1 MTRPIRVA
9 LTLVVTALATAYVV
23 WKIDLGRTAEII
35 GDTRLGYFA
44 AAIALA
50 IVTTWPMALRWK
62 WLLDA
67 KGIHERLGWLTRAY
81 FVSYAAGQVLPTA
94 LGGDASR
101 IYETA
106 RRHPGNTGTIA
117 GSVVLERSIGG
128 AATLLLAGLGLAL
141 AVGEYD
147 IGVYL
152 WIEALFVVGT
162 VVGGFLIFSRSA
174 RAWLRWLAPVLAR
187 VRLERPLRALYEG
200 MHGFREHGRALLAVF
215 VLTIGIQVVR
225 IISIWLCGEALGL
238 DLSLRPYFVLG
249 PLLFLVMLV
258 PFTINGLAVREAFF
272 IDFLT
277 RLEVSADSAAAT
289 GFLFFAVTIGLALP
303 GVAIIAWE
311 AIRSPAR
318 RARSV
323 PDA

>member
-1 MTRPIRVA
+1 MSRPVKVA
-9 LTLVVTALATAYVV
+9 LTLLVTSLATAYVI
-23 WKIDLGRTAEII
+23 WKIDLSRTLEII
-35 GDTRLGYFA
+35 GETRLGYFA
-44 AAIALA
+44 AALA
-50 IVTTWPMALRWK
+50 ITIATTWPMALRWR

-67 KGIHERLGWLTRAY
+67 KGIHEGLGWLTRAY

-101 IYETA
+101 IYETS

-117 GSVVLERSIGG
+117 GAIVLERAIGG
-128 AATLLLAGLGLAL
+128 AATLLLAAIGLAL

-147 IGVYL
+147 VGVYL
-152 WIEALFVVGT
+152 WIEAAFVVALI
-162 VVGGFLIFSRSA
+162 VGGFLIFSRSA
-174 RAWLRWLAPVLAR
+174 RSWLRWLGPLLAR
-187 VRLERPLRALYEG
+187 VRLDRPLRALYEG
-200 MHGFREHGRALLAVF
+200 MHGFREHPGAMLSVF
-215 VLTIGIQVVR
+215 GLTLGIQIAR
-225 IISIWLCGEALGL
+225 ILAIWLCGEALGL
-238 DLSLRPYFVLG
+238 GLSPRPYFVLG

-277 RLEVSADSAAAT
+277 RLGVGADAAAAT
-289 GFLFFAVTIGLALP
+289 GFLFFATTIGLALP

-318 RARSV
+318 RSV

>member
-9 LTLVVTALATAYVV
+9 LTLLVTGLATAYVI
-23 WKIDLGRTAEII
+23 WKIDFARTVEILR
-35 GDTRLGYFA
+35 DTRPGYFA
-44 AAIALA
+44 LALALA
-50 IVTTWPMALRWK
+50 IATTCPMALRWK

-67 KGIHERLGWLTRAY
+67 TGIHERLGWLTRAY

-94 LGGDASR
+94 IGGDASR
-101 IYETA
+101 IYEAA

-117 GSVVLERSIGG
+117 GSVVLERAIGG
-128 AATLLLAGLGLAL
+128 AATLLLAGAGLAL

-147 IGVYL
+147 VGVYL
-152 WIEALFVVGT
+152 WIEAIFVVGT
-162 VVGGFLIFSRSA
+162 VIAGFLIFSRSA
-174 RAWLRWLAPVLAR
+174 RSWLRWLGPVLAR
-187 VRLERPLRALYEG
+187 VRLDRPLRALYEG
-200 MHGFREHGRALLAVF
+200 MHGFRQHTGALMAVF
-215 VLTIGIQVVR
+215 VLTLGIQVVR
-225 IISIWLCGEALGL
+225 ILSIWLCGEALGL
-238 DLSLRPYFVLG
+238 GLSPRPYFVLG

-277 RLEVSADSAAAT
+277 RLDVSPDAAAAT
-289 GFLFFAVTIGLALP
+289 GFLFFATTIGVALP

-318 RARSV
+318 RTL

>member
-1 MTRPIRVA
+1 MSRPLRVG
-9 LTLVVTALATAYVV
+9 LTLLVTSLATAYVI
-23 WKIDLGRTAEII
+23 WKIDLSRTAEII
-35 GDTRLGYFA
+35 GETRLGYFA
-44 AAIALA
+44 AALA
-50 IVTTWPMALRWK
+50 IVIATTLPMALRWK

-67 KGIHERLGWLTRAY
+67 RGIYERLSWLTRAY

-101 IYETA
+101 IYETS
-106 RRHPGNTGTIA
+106 RRHPGNTGMIA
-117 GSVVLERSIGG
+117 GAVVLERAIGG
-128 AATLLLAGLGLAL
+128 AATLLLAGAGLAL

-147 IGVYL
+147 VGVYL
-152 WIEALFVVGT
+152 WIEAVFVVVT

-174 RAWLRWLAPVLAR
+174 RGWLRRLGPVLAR
-187 VRLERPLRALYEG
+187 VRLDRPLRALYEG

-215 VLTIGIQVVR
+215 VLTLGIQVVR

-238 DLSLRPYFVLG
+238 GLSPRPYFVLG

-277 RLEVSADSAAAT
+277 RLDVDADAAAAT
-289 GFLFFAVTIGLALP
+289 GFVFFATTIGLALP

-318 RARSV
+318 RSV

>member
-1 MTRPIRVA
+1 MSRPLRVG
-9 LTLVVTALATAYVV
+9 LTLLVTSLATAYVI
-23 WKIDLGRTAEII
+23 WKIDLSKTLEII
-35 GDTRLGYFA
+35 GETRLGYFA
-44 AAIALA
+44 AALA
-50 IVTTWPMALRWK
+50 ITIATTVPMALRWK

-67 KGIHERLGWLTRAY
+67 KGIHDRLTWLTRAY

-117 GSVVLERSIGG
+117 GGIVLERSIGG
-128 AATLLLAGLGLAL
+128 AATLLLAAAGLAV
-141 AVGEYD
+141 AIGEYD
-147 IGVYL
+147 VGVYL
-152 WIEALFVVGT
+152 WIEAAFVIAT

-174 RAWLRWLAPVLAR
+174 RAWLRWLGPVLAR
-187 VRLERPLRALYEG
+187 VRLDRPLRALYEG
-200 MHGFREHGRALLAVF
+200 MHGFRDHGRTLLAVF
-215 VLTIGIQVVR
+215 VLTLGIQVVR
-225 IISIWLCGEALGL
+225 ILAIWLCGEALGL
-238 DLSLRPYFVLG
+238 GLSPRPYFVLG

-277 RLEVSADSAAAT
+277 RLDVGADAAAAT
-289 GFLFFAVTIGLALP
+289 GFLFFATTIGLALP

-318 RARSV
+318 RSV

>member
-9 LTLVVTALATAYVV
+9 LTLLVTALATAYVV
-23 WKIDLGRTAEII
+23 WKIDLSRTAEIL
-35 GDTRLGYFA
+35 GDTRPGYFA
-44 AAIALA
+44 AAVA
-50 IVTTWPMALRWK
+50 ISVATTWPMALRWR

-67 KGIHERLGWLTRAY
+67 KGIHDRLGWLTRAY

-94 LGGDASR
+94 IGGDASR

-117 GSVVLERSIGG
+117 GSVVLERAIGG
-128 AATLLLAGLGLAL
+128 AATLLLAAVGLAL

-147 IGVYL
+147 VGVYL
-152 WIEALFVVGT
+152 WIEAIFVVGT
-162 VVGGFLIFSRSA
+162 AVGGFLIFSRRA
-174 RAWLRWLAPVLAR
+174 RSWLRWLGPVLGR
-187 VRLERPLRALYEG
+187 VRLDRPLRALYEG
-200 MHGFREHGRALLAVF
+200 MHGFRDHVGALLAVF

-225 IISIWLCGEALGL
+225 ILAIWMCGEALGL
-238 DLSLRPYFVLG
+238 GLSPRPYFVLG

-277 RLEVSADSAAAT
+277 RVDVGADAAAAT
-289 GFLFFAVTIGLALP
+289 GFLFFATTIGVALP
-303 GVAIIAWE
+303 GAAIFAWE
-311 AIRSPAR
+311 AIRSTAR
-318 RARSV
+318 RSV

>member
-9 LTLVVTALATAYVV
+9 LTLLVTALATAYVV
-23 WKIDLGRTAEII
+23 WKIDLSRTAEIL
-35 GDTRLGYFA
+35 GDTRPGYFA
-44 AAIALA
+44 AAVAISIA
-50 IVTTWPMALRWK
+50 TTWPMALRWR

-67 KGIHERLGWLTRAY
+67 RGIHDRLGWLTRAY

-94 LGGDASR
+94 IGGDASR

-117 GSVVLERSIGG
+117 GSVVLERAIGG
-128 AATLLLAGLGLAL
+128 AATLLLAAVGLAL

-147 IGVYL
+147 VGVYL
-152 WIEALFVVGT
+152 WIEAIFVAGT
-162 VVGGFLIFSRSA
+162 AVGGFLIFSRRA
-174 RAWLRWLAPVLAR
+174 RAWLRWLGPVLGR
-187 VRLERPLRALYEG
+187 VRLDRPMRALYEG
-200 MHGFREHGRALLAVF
+200 MHSFRDHVGALLAVF

-225 IISIWLCGEALGL
+225 ILAIWLCGEALGL
-238 DLSLRPYFVLG
+238 GLSPRPYFVLG

-277 RLEVSADSAAAT
+277 RVDVGADAAAAT
-289 GFLFFAVTIGLALP
+289 GFLFFATTIGLALP
-303 GVAIIAWE
+303 GAAIFAWE
-311 AIRSPAR
+311 AIRSTAR
-318 RARSV
+318 RSV

>member
-1 MTRPIRVA
+1 MSRPVRVA
-9 LTLVVTALATAYVV
+9 LTLLLTSLATAYVI
-23 WKIDLGRTAEII
+23 WKIDLSRTLEII
-35 GDTRLGYFA
+35 GETHLGYFA
-44 AAIALA
+44 AALA
-50 IVTTWPMALRWK
+50 ITIATTLPMAVRWK

-67 KGIHERLGWLTRAY
+67 KGIHDRLGWLTRAY

-101 IYETA
+101 IYETS

-117 GSVVLERSIGG
+117 GAIVLERSIGG
-128 AATLLLAGLGLAL
+128 AATLLLAAIGLAL

-147 IGVYL
+147 VGVYL
-152 WIEALFVVGT
+152 WIEAAFLVAL

-174 RAWLRWLAPVLAR
+174 RSWLRWLGPLLAR
-187 VRLERPLRALYEG
+187 VRLDRPLRALYEG
-200 MHGFREHGRALLAVF
+200 MHGFREHPGAILSVF
-215 VLTIGIQVVR
+215 GLTLGIQIAR
-225 IISIWLCGEALGL
+225 ILAIWLCGEALGL
-238 DLSLRPYFVLG
+238 GLSPRPYFVLG

-277 RLEVSADSAAAT
+277 RLGVGADAAAAT
-289 GFLFFAVTIGLALP
+289 GFLFFATTIGLALP

-311 AIRSPAR
+311 AIRSPAQ
-318 RARSV
+318 RSV